1 MKAAPVI
8 VARGVNHAY
17 GTGALRKQI
26 LFDVTLAIEP
36 GEIVIMTGPSGSGKT
51 TLLTLMGALRS
62 PQEGSLEVLGSE
74 LRGASAGRLVEVRRG
89 IGYIFQAHNLVGALS
104 AQQNVEMSLAL
115 DASLLGAEV
124 SARAARA
131 LDAVGLGDRAH
142 HRPGEL
148 SGGQK
153 QRVAI
158 ARALAAGPRIVLA
171 DEPTASLDRQSG
183 RDVVDIMQGLA
194 RKQGCAVLLVTH
206 DNRILDIAD
215 RIVHLEDGRLASFTQ
230 AVTADA
236 QRMLEALARTTRQG
250 ELAHRLRDLA
260 LGQFAQ
266 FLEEVT
272 AEFQRFVRVLRLSNT
287 EAFESMLEQVLEA
300 FTLKIGDLLHA
311 ERATLFLVDRAR
323 GELWSKVVEGTKE
336 IRIPLASGVSG
347 RVAATGEP
355 MNVADAYQE
364 PLFNRAVD
372 EATGYRTRTMLCM
385 PMTDAEGRVF
395 AVMQLL
401 NKEDGAQFD
410 GRDEEVFRDFAAQ
423 MGVILE
429 AWTSMRSRA
438 AEVVPHPA

>member
-1 MKAAPVI
+1 
-8 VARGVNHAY
+8 VARGLNHAH
-17 GTGALRKQI
+17 GSGALRKQV
-26 LFDVTLAIEP
+26 LFDITLSIEP

-51 TLLTLMGALRS
+51 TLLTLLGALRS
-62 PQEGSLEVLGSE
+62 AQEGSLQVMGHE
-74 LRGASAGRLVEVRRG
+74 LRGASAGKLVEVRRG

-104 AQQNVEMSLAL
+104 ARQNVEMSLAL
-115 DASLLGAEV
+115 ESGLRGPEV
-124 SARAARA
+124 SARATSA
-131 LDAVGLGDRAH
+131 LEAVGLGERAH
-142 HRPGEL
+142 HLPSEL

-158 ARALAAGPRIVLA
+158 ARALATRPRVVLA

-194 RKQGCAVLLVTH
+194 RKQECAVLLVTH

-230 AVTADA
+230 AVTSDA
-236 QRMLEALARTTRQG
+236 QRMLEALARTTRHG
-250 ELAHRLRDLA
+250 ELAHRLRELA
-260 LGQFAQ
+260 LAEFTQL
-266 FLEEVT
+266 LEQVT
-272 AEFQRFVRVLRLSNT
+272 GEFQRFLRVLQMSNT
-287 EAFESMLEQVLEA
+287 NAFESMLEQVLEG

-311 ERATLFLVDRAR
+311 DRATLFVVDRAR
-323 GELWSKVVEGTKE
+323 GELWSKVMQGTEE
-336 IRIPLASGVSG
+336 IRIPLATGIVG

-364 PLFNRAVD
+364 PMFNRAVD

-385 PMTDAEGRVF
+385 PMKDAEGRVF

-401 NKEDGAQFD
+401 NKEGGARFD
-410 GRDEEVFRDFAAQ
+410 ARDEQLFRDFAAQ

-429 AWTSMRSRA
+429 AWTSMGPRVA
-438 AEVVPHPA
+438 TVVPGPA